1 MVAKNKSTTLIEL
14 YGKRRWNH
22 ICRNDTV
29 GINKSRFPYAVSSFI
44 LSLLFLNIILTRS
57 TNGLLFD
64 IDKWSFTKKYYR
76 HRLHLIV
83 RLCYRMICELRE
95 SVSIEERGHLIQ
107 LHWQKFRRMC
117 IVY

>member
-1 MVAKNKSTTLIEL
+1 MESDDEITFAGMILSPLI
-14 YGKRRWNH
+14 NH
-22 ICRNDTV
+22 VFLR
-29 GINKSRFPYAVSSFI
+29 SFKFY

-57 TNGLLFD
+57 KNGLLFD

-76 HRLHLIV
+76 PRLHLIV

-95 SVSIEERGHLIQ
+95 SVSIEERGHFIQ
-107 LHWQKFRRMC
+107 LHWQKFRIC